1 VQNLEIC
8 HHLTAVM
15 PVIQFACGFAA
26 AARVSSVGVTSMP
39 SAFAVLRLLRAR
51 RGYEQTSSNFDGSS
65 FVIFAL
71 KRIIQ
76 YLVDSRV
83 EGIVRTAAIAAINRN
98 RNAAMNITF
107 VTPLPKSDVSLLSDQ
122 VTFPT

>member
-1 VQNLEIC
+1 
-8 HHLTAVM
+8 M
-15 PVIQFACGFAA
+15 G
-26 AARVSSVGVTSMP
+26 
-39 SAFAVLRLLRAR
+39 
-51 RGYEQTSSNFDGSS
+51 SNFDESS

-98 RNAAMNITF
+98 RYAAMNITF

>member
-1 VQNLEIC
+1 RMSASPLKADNLHTISASPLSAKSGCEQSQRDRP
-8 HHLTAVM
+8 LSMA
-15 PVIQFACGFAA
+15 
-26 AARVSSVGVTSMP
+26 SSRLRASSTD
-39 SAFAVLRLLRAR
+39 FAVATLM
-51 RGYEQTSSNFDGSS
+51 TSSNFDGSS
-65 FVIFAL
+65 FIIFAL

-122 VTFPT
+122 VTFPA